1 MYIKLFRGN
10 NTIRESLSLY
20 LQKGKIIF
28 ERCFLQNLRRNKWNQ
43 VRVRWVTSTDRISE
57 SGRLSAIFCSPDRTM
72 ESGWFGSNI
81 KQEKNWFTAV
91 NKNIDCRWKQKKY
104 KNVKCSASGGFQYFT
119 QSNDQCGLII
129 GQGLE
134 QLHHLFIKDSSP

>member
-43 VRVRWVTSTDRISE
+43 FRVRWVTSTDRISE
-57 SGRLSAIFCSPDRTM
+57 SGRLHILLSRQNNGVWLI
-72 ESGWFGSNI
+72 WF
-81 KQEKNWFTAV
+81 
-91 NKNIDCRWKQKKY
+91 KY
-104 KNVKCSASGGFQYFT
+104 KTRKK
-119 QSNDQCGLII
+119 LIYSC
-129 GQGLE
+129 E
-134 QLHHLFIKDSSP
+134 QEYRL